1 MQKRM
6 YVMNHITNDEMP
18 YYDLTGNIEI
28 NIFSELRRDAE
39 FTDDYNRI
47 IYISNSKVDSLEV
60 TFEFVI
66 N

>member
-39 FTDDYNRI
+39 FTDDYSRI
-47 IYISNSKVDSLEV
+47 IYVSNSKVDSLEV
-60 TFEFVI
+60 TFD
-66 N
+66 